1 MNSEII
7 LWIALLYL
15 LKCSCNIS
23 NNELALL
30 AALVALQQFGC
41 GFFGL
46 NSRSG
51 NSCNN
56 NCGCSN

>member
-41 GFFGL
+41 CFGN
-46 NSRSG
+46 NSRGG